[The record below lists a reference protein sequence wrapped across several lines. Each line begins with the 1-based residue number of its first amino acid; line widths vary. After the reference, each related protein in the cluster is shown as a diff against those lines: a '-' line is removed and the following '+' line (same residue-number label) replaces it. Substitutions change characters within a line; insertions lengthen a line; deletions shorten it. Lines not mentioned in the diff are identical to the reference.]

1 MIGIE
6 IAAVGVVVY
15 IVTKQRQK
23 STPSGSP
30 KYCSRGAD
38 GTVNEFH
45 DNSQISAAEVKR
57 KLLELSDRSK
67 QQEELDTEDS
77 SSEESL
83 QEEEIFGSGV
93 WGVDFHHV
101 KYDNEKVLNV
111 SLYEE
116 TIKPRS
122 LFPIIHPYILVETPS
137 WVYVLEKWRDGI
149 AVSRFKQR
157 ENAIRSRGKWFGQGR
172 LSQRRLPHLVQK
184 KTLDQADTETSNIGT
199 TDLLV
204 WTIEHPYFKQYTDN
218 CHTFAANLC
227 KKVKMKNPN
236 HPLEELV
243 YENY

>member
-23 STPSGSP
+23 KAGLPGSS

-38 GTVNEFH
+38 TVTEFQ
-45 DNSQISAAEVKR
+45 DNSQVTSVEVRR
-57 KLLELSDRSK
+57 KLLELSDKTK
-67 QQEELDTEDS
+67 QQQELDTDDS

-101 KYDNEKVLNV
+101 KYTNERVLNV

-122 LFPIIHPYILVETPS
+122 FFPIIHPYILVETPS
-137 WVYVLEKWRDGI
+137 WTYVLEKWRDGI
-149 AVSRFKQR
+149 AVSRFKHR

-172 LSQRRLPHLVQK
+172 LSQRRLPHLVEK
-184 KTLDQADTETSNIGT
+184 KSIAPVEELQLGT

-204 WTIEHPYFKQYTDN
+204 WSIEHPYFKQYTDN